1 MTEDRPSLG
10 AVVGKNIR
18 QMRTDAGMTADEL
31 ATRLRFFG
39 LNWTRSTLTSLERG
53 TKVLEAT
60 ELIGLMMAFGFSPDL
75 ILAGEE
81 EIAWGQI
88 GMDLPAVRRHL
99 TAKSPDPWPL
109 VLDPATG
116 RARERFYPNET
127 DLVSDQEQIP
137 RAGEAEMKAARKL
150 NVPVTSIIEASM
162 SLWNATLTEERE
174 NRVLPQ
180 IDPETTPRS
189 LQAIR
194 GSVTRALLK
203 ELGPAVEE
211 IG

>member
-1 MTEDRPSLG
+1 MEEDRPSLG

-18 QMRTDAGMTADEL
+18 RMRSDAGMTADEL

-53 TKVLEAT
+53 TKVLEAI
-60 ELIGLMMAFGFSPDL
+60 ELISLMMAFGFSPDL
-75 ILAGEE
+75 ILAGDEK
-81 EIAWGQI
+81 IAWGPI
-88 GMDLPAVRRHL
+88 GMDLPSVRRHL
-99 TAKSPDPWPL
+99 TERSPDPWPL
-109 VLDPATG
+109 VFHEAIG
-116 RARERFYPNET
+116 QARERFYPDET
-127 DLVSDQEQIP
+127 DLVSEEGHDP
-137 RAGEAEMKAARKL
+137 RAGEAEMKVARKL
-150 NVPVTSIIEASM
+150 NVPVAAIIEASM

-180 IDPETTPRS
+180 VGPETTPRS

-203 ELGPAVEE
+203 ELGAALKE
-211 IG
+211 IS